1 MLHPN
6 FYHIKFKS
14 AHSVSTE
21 CSNLHFLRPLSQIRH
36 VIFTFW
42 DPYHRFGMW
51 PSLSATPIT
60 LSACPETL
68 NHVLRLWINFLRP
81 LSHFGPEPS
90 KPHQFFS
97 IFDTIGSESI
107 FWDPYHTFGLW
118 PSISETPIT
127 LSACSETLNQFSLT
141 PVTLSAYY
149 HEKHS
154 NSRVFWFKV
163 SNFLWI
169 YNDFGYD
176 LHFLRPLS
184 HFRHVTFI
192 FWDPYHTFGMWLS
205 ISETPI
211 SLSACDLHFLRPPSH
226 FRYVT
231 FIFWD
236 P

>member
-1 MLHPN
+1 MRSEPKVSPARNDPPH
-6 FYHIKFKS
+6 FYHRKFKS

-21 CSNLHFLRPLSQIRH
+21 CSNLHFLRPLSQFRH

-42 DPYHRFGMW
+42 DPYHTCGMW
-51 PSLSATPIT
+51 PSLSETPIT

-68 NHVLRLWINFLRP
+68 NHVLRLCINFLRP

-149 HEKHS
+149 HEKHP
-154 NSRVFWFKV
+154 NSLVFWFKV

-169 YNDFGYD
+169 YNDFGYGLYFLWPLSHFWHVFRWIRWLLVTTITVLSCD
-176 LHFLRPLS
+176 IQFLRPLS
-184 HFRHVTFI
+184 HFWRVL
-192 FWDPYHTFGMWLS
+192 G
-205 ISETPI
+205 
-211 SLSACDLHFLRPPSH
+211 
-226 FRYVT
+226 
-231 FIFWD
+231 
-236 P
+236 